1 MSYIKSDF
9 IYRLLDQVDIYNI
22 VKLFVELKK
31 NGANYKGLSPFGSEQ
46 TPSFIVSPVKQI
58 FKDFS
63 TGKGGNVVTF
73 LMELKSMTYVEAIEF
88 IANNQGISVEYEK
101 AEVAEK
107 KQAALSKKA
116 ELSTVLKHIH
126 KLYIQELENLP
137 DNHPAKRE
145 IDKRGYSMELVKEL
159 ELGYAPGNFLYD
171 KLYNSGKI
179 REAEALGLLR
189 EGQNNKYDLYTNR
202 LIYPIKD
209 AQGNVIGLAG
219 RQLDNKKGNK
229 WINPPVDDNNILYQ
243 KSTVWYGL
251 HQAVKKAR
259 ETKEIYIVEGYN
271 DVIAFQENGLLNTV
285 APGGTAIAPSQIKIL
300 KRHIDK
306 VLLVL
311 DPDEAGQRS
320 MLKHIPMF
328 LAEGIRVDIIILP
341 GLDPDDFCRMHKRS
355 IEHYGLEHLLK
366 EPGVKKEG
374 FLALMEN
381 KLVGDSIE
389 KARGAQELAKVLA
402 TIPDEIIR
410 DHYTLWLTKES
421 KENKK
426 TIENW
431 VKTEIASIED
441 SKPKDFQLNPQFE
454 FPYNVTPTKEI
465 LEHAKYYNLF
475 MANNQIYFGSDN
487 TKDGVTY
494 FSSISNFSIEYMMH
508 IRDEKFPKKLVRVKN
523 TFNEDM
529 VFDTNSDDLNT
540 HQAFY
545 NTLTRLGNFRFD
557 GNHNDLK
564 QLNRFLM
571 DKMGNGVKID
581 VLGWQSE
588 GFWVFNNFVMD
599 ENGQQVE
606 MTDNGI
612 IIFNNLHY
620 YVPSA
625 NKIYKGLKKKYKA
638 QKLFRVIENKIP
650 FNEYLNMVKEV
661 HKEHAIS
668 AILFAFASLFTDHIE
683 EQLGNFPLLFLYG
696 PGGSGKDEL
705 AKIVQSFT
713 GIPQEAINLEGGVST
728 AKASIREFAQ
738 FRNGISQLSEYRK
751 GDQKLDGL
759 LKGLW
764 DRRGYKKGTIESDI
778 STDTVEIESSVILT
792 GNEYPTSDALISRLC
807 ANEMLR
813 NEFTEEEGELFNK
826 LNDMTAKGV
835 SGYSVEILKYR
846 KQVVENFTKK
856 QRMWK
861 STFQSMLPHTIGR
874 IITNYSTL
882 ASVYTVFKDT
892 FNFPFTQEEMVK
904 VFTDSATRQMSKIN
918 AASLTSKFFDLF
930 IAALRGN
937 KDDRL
942 QVGQVVSMEGTV
954 LFFNWRHTYAKLQRM
969 WFIQFQEAAPSNTSL
984 LGALEKANLIT
995 GKLPAHTFSP
1005 GKNGTRTS
1013 AVSIDLSL
1021 VEETTRV
1028 DIIGSIAAQSYQYQ
1042 NDVMGQKSMFPTEED
1057 NTDDDF
1063 PFV

>member
-9 IYRLLDQVDIYNI
+9 IFQLIDKVDIYNI
-22 VKLFVELKK
+22 IKIFVELKK
-31 NGANYKGLSPFGSEQ
+31 NGANYKGLSPFVTEK

-63 TGKGGNVVTF
+63 SGKGGNVVTF
-73 LMELKSMTYVEAIEF
+73 MMELKNMTYVEAIEF
-88 IANNQGISVEYEK
+88 IANNQGIAVEYEK
-101 AEVAEK
+101 PEEAEK
-107 KQAALSKKA
+107 KQAVLTKTT
-116 ELSTVLKHIH
+116 ELSNVLNSVH
-126 KLYIQELENLP
+126 KLYIKELEKLS
-137 DNHPAKRE
+137 DDHPAMLE
-145 IDKRGYSMELVKEL
+145 IAKRGYSIDLVKEL

-171 KLYNSGKI
+171 KFYNSGKI
-179 REAEALGLLR
+179 REAEALGLIR

-209 AQGNVIGLAG
+209 VQGKVIGLAG

-229 WINPPVDDNNILYQ
+229 WINPPVDDANILYK

-251 HQAVKKAR
+251 HQAIQEAR
-259 ETKEIYIVEGYN
+259 KTKELYIVEGYN
-271 DVIAFQENGLLNTV
+271 DVIAFQENGLVNTV
-285 APGGTAIAPSQIKIL
+285 APCGTAIAPSQIKIL
-300 KRHIDK
+300 KRHVDK
-306 VLLVL
+306 VVLIL

-328 LAEGIRVDIIILP
+328 LAEGLRTEIAILP
-341 GLDPDDFCRMHKRS
+341 YLDPDDFCRVYKDT
-355 IEHYGLEHLLK
+355 IEKYTLPEMVK
-366 EPGVKKEG
+366 EPGFKKEG
-374 FLALMEN
+374 FLALMES
-381 KLVGDSIE
+381 KLVGNSIE
-389 KARGAQELAKVLA
+389 KALEAKELTKIIA
-402 TIPDEIIR
+402 TIPDSVIR

-421 KENKK
+421 KESKK
-426 TIENW
+426 NIENW
-431 VKTEIASIED
+431 VKEELAAIED
-441 SKPKDFQLNPQFE
+441 AKPKDYSVDQRYE
-454 FPYNVTPTKEI
+454 FPTNVKTNDLI
-465 LEHAKYYNLF
+465 MEHAKYYNLF
-475 MANNQIYFGSDN
+475 MANNQIYFGSDSS
-487 TKDGVTY
+487 KDGITY

-508 IRDEKFPKKLVRVKN
+508 IRDEKFPKKLIRVTN
-523 TFNEDM
+523 TFNEEM
-529 VFDTNSDDLNT
+529 VFDTNSDNLNT
-540 HQAFY
+540 LQTFY
-545 NTLTRLGNFRFD
+545 NTLTGHGNFRFD
-557 GNHNDLK
+557 GNNNDLK

-571 DKMGNGVKID
+571 DKMGSGIKID
-581 VLGWQSE
+581 VLGWQPE
-588 GFWVFNNFVMD
+588 GFWVWNNQVMD
-599 ENGQQVE
+599 EDGQTIE
-606 MTDNGI
+606 MSDNGI
-612 IIFNNLHY
+612 IIFQNQHY

-625 NKIYKGLKKKYKA
+625 NKIYRSLKKKYKA
-638 QKLFRVIENKIP
+638 QKQFKVIANKTP
-650 FNEYLNMVKEV
+650 FNEYLNMVKTV

-683 EQLGNFPLLFLYG
+683 EAMGSFPLLFLYG

-751 GDQKLDGL
+751 GDQKLDGM

-792 GNEYPTSDALISRLC
+792 GNEYPTTDALISRLC

-813 NEFTEEEGELFNK
+813 NEFTEDEGVLFNK
-826 LNDMTAKGV
+826 LNDMTAQGV
-835 SGYSVEILKYR
+835 SGYSVEILKHR
-846 KQVVENFTKK
+846 KRVLELFTLH
-856 QRMWK
+856 QRLWK

-874 IITNYSTL
+874 IIANYSAL
-882 ASVYTVFKDT
+882 ASVYTIFKDT

-918 AASLTSKFFDLF
+918 AASITNKFFDLF

-995 GKLPAHTFSP
+995 GKLAAHTFSP
-1005 GKNGTRTS
+1005 GKNGMRTS

-1021 VEETTRV
+1021 VEETTRT
-1028 DIIGSIAAQSYQYQ
+1028 DIIGSIAAQNYSYQQ
-1042 NDVMGQKSMFPTEED
+1042 DVMGQSSMFQEPGTTEESD
-1057 NTDDDF
+1057 HF
-1063 PFV
+1063 I